1 MRTARRSSS
10 ISSTWKSADT
20 NPSGSPRR
28 KSGTAS
34 RKTSRSGSTANV
46 GVAVAVRAARAAMS
60 AFRAPSSTVGAGSFG
75 AALVLPAGPLARAL
89 DDTAPATTDQGQV
102 THTWVAGETET
113 VGRIFVNVEAVFAG
127 KKQTFPP
134 YGSLAVDVTPA
145 ESGA

>member
-1 MRTARRSSS
+1 MKIRQGDLLPPLIIDCTDDGAP
-10 ISSTWKSADT
+10 IDLTEA
-20 NPSGSPRR
+20 
-28 KSGTAS
+28 
-34 RKTSRSGSTANV
+34 TSVRVV
-46 GVAVAVRAARAAMS
+46 GVQGVTEVI
-60 AFRAPSSTVGAGSFG
+60 
-75 AALVLPAGPLARAL
+75 